1 MTRKGYDRVPRPLCV
16 SGWHHLPFCLQ
27 NKIWLKWKGWPLWA
41 VSASAH
47 ATTDMLMDAYAPN
60 SGGPRAQCGRLVT
73 LKVTQ
78 GKRGTEATRGTAA
91 SLVVCVTSVHTYA
104 PRSHQMSLTKHRFKD
119 KIIKKYQNGRSRALY
134 QQGVLPNK
142 GCPPRKPALW

>member
-1 MTRKGYDRVPRPLCV
+1 MIGFRGPCV
-16 SGWHHLPFCLQ
+16 SQDVTAFLSAFKTRSGS
-27 NKIWLKWKGWPLWA
+27 NGKGGPLWA

-91 SLVVCVTSVHTYA
+91 SLVACVTSVHAYA

-119 KIIKKYQNGRSRALY
+119 KII
-134 QQGVLPNK
+134 
-142 GCPPRKPALW
+142 